1 MNPLDPV
8 KMQIQFSGPGVG
20 PELLHF
26 SLGPRRCPCHA
37 SLDNTLNSERLL
49 RPVISSLNQFL

>member
-20 PELLHF
+20 PGLLHF
-26 SLGPRRCPCHA
+26 SLGPVHISAFVPWLSM
-37 SLDNTLNSERLL
+37 SLDPQRSN
-49 RPVISSLNQFL
+49 V